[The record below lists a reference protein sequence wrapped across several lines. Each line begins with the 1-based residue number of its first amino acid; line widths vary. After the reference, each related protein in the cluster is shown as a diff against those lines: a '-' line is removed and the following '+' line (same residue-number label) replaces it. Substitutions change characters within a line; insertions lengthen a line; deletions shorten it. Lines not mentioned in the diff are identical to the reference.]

1 LQLTFDIPNVTTLR
15 NKCLSSVIEKF
26 RIFKRKLTS
35 MYVFEARKNGNHCAK
50 YKAIGE
56 QTWRQFVELR
66 TSEGL

>member
-1 LQLTFDIPNVTTLR
+1 
-15 NKCLSSVIEKF
+15 
-26 RIFKRKLTS
+26 